1 MLTVPRFLSRK
12 AARHAVFALTALL
25 LFALPWV
32 DFASAVGQ
40 GGWAALS
47 GGVLA
52 VVGAVLVFT
61 TVRSP
66 GAGLTDLL
74 VALVVAYCL
83 TNGALA
89 SPGLAGRAVT
99 LALAY
104 AVGRGLRGA
113 NRSLAYALVL
123 TGAVQAAMGLG
134 QWLGLLPLRNVLFP
148 ATGCFDNPGPWGGYV
163 ALASAGTVGL
173 WLWAPPQRRW
183 ARTGLGVASAVLAA
197 GLVLS
202 DSRAAWSGLLVSGTV
217 AAAVRW
223 HIGWRRWLPAVVV
236 GGGVALAALSAYRP
250 ASAAPR
256 LLIWKSSL
264 HLWAEHPWTGV
275 GTRQFP
281 AHYLTAQADYLTTAD
296 SEERRQAADTQT
308 AYDEPLRWL
317 CEQGVAGTA
326 LLVAAVV
333 CGVTAVTRHRSHGAR
348 LTLPPVVALA
358 VFSLFSYPSDVWALW
373 VWLPLLAG
381 ASLPA
386 GKVLRAR
393 GWMRPAIA
401 VLLMSFSVWGFC
413 RFAVLVRLDR
423 ALTTWWTT
431 DSPQA
436 HRYVRTHLRT
446 LRDDPAALDYY
457 SRLLLFRG
465 DHAAALPEMERLG
478 RMRPSVGLLVETG
491 RAYSAAERPKEA
503 YACFDKAACMTPG
516 LLTPLYARW
525 QLLRTEEREAEA
537 RRTARQIVAF
547 QPKIDNLTTRAM
559 QREAEDYLT
568 HTNDTN
574 R

>member
-1 MLTVPRFLSRK
+1 MLTVPGFLFPK
-12 AARHAVFALTALL
+12 ATRHAAFTLTVLL
-25 LFALPWV
+25 LFALPWA
-32 DFASAVGQ
+32 DFASAVGE

-47 GGVLA
+47 GGMLA
-52 VVGAVLVFT
+52 VVGAVLVL
-61 TVRSP
+61 TVRSVRV
-66 GAGLTDLL
+66 GRTDLL

-83 TNGALA
+83 ANGAFT
-89 SPGLAGRAVT
+89 SPGLAGRTAT

-104 AVGRGLRGA
+104 AVGRGLQGA

-123 TGAVQAAMGLG
+123 TGTVQAAMGVG

-163 ALASAGTVGL
+163 AMASAGAVGL
-173 WLWAPPQRRW
+173 WLWALPQGRW
-183 ARTGLGVASAVLAA
+183 ARIGLGMASAALAA

-202 DSRAAWSGLLVSGTV
+202 DSRAAWFSLIVIV
-217 AAAVRW
+217 AVMAAARW

-236 GGGVALAALSAYRP
+236 GGGVALAVLYAYRP
-250 ASAAPR
+250 ASADAR

-281 AHYLTAQADYLTTAD
+281 AHYLTAQANYLTTAD

-308 AYDEPLRWL
+308 AYSEPLRWL
-317 CEQGVAGTA
+317 CEQGVAGTV
-326 LLVAAVV
+326 LLVGAVAARAM
-333 CGVTAVTRHRSHGAR
+333 AVARHRPHGVR
-348 LTLPPVVALA
+348 LTLLPVVALA

-373 VWLPLLAG
+373 VWLPVLVG

-393 GWMRPAIA
+393 GWMCPAAA
-401 VLLMSFSVWGFC
+401 VLLMAFSVWGFC
-413 RFAVLVRLDR
+413 RFAVLARLDR
-423 ALTTWWTT
+423 ALTAWWTT

-436 HRYVRTHLRT
+436 RRYVDRHLCT

-559 QREAEDYLT
+559 QREAEEYLT

>member
-1 MLTVPRFLSRK
+1 MMLTVPRFLSRK
-12 AARHAVFALTALL
+12 AARHAAFALTALL

-52 VVGAVLVFT
+52 VMGVMLVF

-66 GAGLTDLL
+66 GVGLTDLL

-83 TNGALA
+83 VNGALA
-89 SPGLAGRAVT
+89 SPGLAGRVVT
-99 LALAY
+99 LTLAY

-113 NRSLAYALVL
+113 NRRLAYALVL

-134 QWLGLLPLRNVLFP
+134 QWLGFLPLRNVLFP

-236 GGGVALAALSAYRP
+236 GGGVALAALYAYRP
-250 ASAAPR
+250 ASADAR

-317 CEQGVAGTA
+317 CEQGVAGTV
-326 LLVAAVV
+326 LLVSAVT
-333 CGVTAVTRHRSHGAR
+333 CGVGVVVRHRRSGSFPI
-348 LTLPPVVALA
+348 LTPMIALA

-373 VWLPLLAG
+373 IWLPLLAG

-386 GKVLRAR
+386 GKTLHIRKWLRPLA
-393 GWMRPAIA
+393 A
-401 VLLMSFSVWGFC
+401 VLLTAFAVWGFC

-423 ALTTWWTT
+423 ALTAWWTT
-431 DSPQA
+431 DSPRA
-436 HRYVRTHLRT
+436 HRYVERHLTT
-446 LRDDPAALDYY
+446 LRDDPATLDYY
-457 SRLLLFRG
+457 SRLLLLRG
-465 DHAAALPEMERLG
+465 DHAAALPEMERLS
-478 RMRPSVGLLVETG
+478 RMHLSVGLLVETG
-491 RAYSAAERPKEA
+491 RSYAFSGRCDEA
-503 YACFDKAACMTPG
+503 YARFDETARMAPG

-525 QLLRTEEREAEA
+525 QLLRQEGREAEA
-537 RRTARQIVAF
+537 RRAAGQIVTF
-547 QPKIDNLTTRAM
+547 RPKIDNLSTRAM
-559 QREAEDYLT
+559 QEEARKFLT
-568 HTNDTN
+568 HPNDTN

>member
-1 MLTVPRFLSRK
+1 MMLTVPRFLSRK
-12 AARHAVFALTALL
+12 AARHAAFALTALL

-52 VVGAVLVFT
+52 VMGVVLVF

-66 GAGLTDLL
+66 GVGLTDLL

-83 TNGALA
+83 VNGALA
-89 SPGLAGRAVT
+89 SPGLAGRVVT
-99 LALAY
+99 LTLAY

-134 QWLGLLPLRNVLFP
+134 QWLGFLPLRNVLFP

-163 ALASAGTVGL
+163 AMASAGTVGL

-183 ARTGLGVASAVLAA
+183 ARICLVVASAVLAA

-202 DSRAAWSGLLVSGTV
+202 DSRAAWSGLLVSVTV

-223 HIGWRRWLPAVVV
+223 RVGWRRWLPVLVV
-236 GGGVALAALSAYRP
+236 GGGVMLAVLYAYRP
-250 ASAAPR
+250 ASADAR

-281 AHYLTAQADYLTTAD
+281 AHYLTAQADYLATAD
-296 SEERRQAADTQT
+296 SEARRRAADTQT
-308 AYDEPLRWL
+308 AYNEPLRWL
-317 CEQGVAGTA
+317 CEQGVAGAA

-333 CGVTAVTRHRSHGAR
+333 CGVMAVARHRPRGA
-348 LTLPPVVALA
+348 LLALLPALALA

-386 GKVLRAR
+386 GEVLRMGR
-393 GWMRPAIA
+393 WLRFVTA
-401 VLLMSFSVWGFC
+401 VLLTAFSVWSYG
-413 RFAVLVRLDR
+413 RFAMLVRLDR
-423 ALTTWWTT
+423 ALTAWWMT

-436 HRYVRTHLRT
+436 RRYVDRHIRT

-457 SRLLLFRG
+457 SRLLLLRG
-465 DHAAALPEMERLG
+465 DHAAALPEMERLR
-478 RMRPSVGLLVETG
+478 RMHLSVGLLVETG
-491 RAYSAAERPKEA
+491 RSYALAGRRDDA
-503 YACFDKAACMTPG
+503 YARFDEAARMAPG

-525 QLLRTEEREAEA
+525 QLLRTEGREAEA
-537 RRTARQIVAF
+537 VLTARRIVAF
-547 QPKIDNLTTRAM
+547 RSKIDNRTTRAM
-559 QREAEDYLT
+559 QREAEEYLT